1 MGRKLILLG
10 LGAIAAAAFMSRRK
24 ARLKPAEP
32 SGLEANGSRVDRYEG
47 LRKFV
52 EAGER
57 HRDEGAAPE

>member
-24 ARLKPAEP
+24 ARLQPAESP
-32 SGLEANGSRVDRYEG
+32 GLEANGSRVDRHES

-57 HRDEGAAPE
+57 HREEGAEPE